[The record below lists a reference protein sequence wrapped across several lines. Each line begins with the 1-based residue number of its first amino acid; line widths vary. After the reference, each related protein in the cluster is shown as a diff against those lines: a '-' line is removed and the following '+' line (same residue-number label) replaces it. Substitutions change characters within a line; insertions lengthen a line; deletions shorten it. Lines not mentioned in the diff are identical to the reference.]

1 MSIGMCSG
9 SAQGTQA
16 HARPFDELHSRNHCQ
31 GGGIAPGALQ
41 CICHCA
47 AADGVMASRGQLHKL
62 QCSNCHDSHSARSI
76 IT

>member
-31 GGGIAPGALQ
+31 GGVLLLARCSASATAPPPM
-41 CICHCA
+41 
-47 AADGVMASRGQLHKL
+47 V
-62 QCSNCHDSHSARSI
+62 
-76 IT
+76 